1 MYIYI
6 FIKRF
11 HESTNLFYSYRLTVE
26 DLNKDKPVTITA
38 SDQAVPKVIIT
49 SDGLFIPIKI
59 ASGVHQTPTKN
70 KVTQA
75 SNDGSQSHTTDTTDA
90 ENVSDLK
97 TPDSTTHVAP
107 TVKGTICL
115 VPGRTSRL
123 TLIIQD
129 TAGGGN
135 GTAVVNSPDTAVNDW
150 TSESPISESPISSD
164 KAGMSPHTGSGDW
177 ANEQPVSPGKAEND
191 IAKPRPMITSEGS
204 SPESAHICPL
214 SSSVCDGS
222 TVECHGNLHSESA
235 AVHPTS
241 NGSPSVCQ
249 VPPNHDSEE
258 SPVDNPLVGSDDA
271 SPVTPGD
278 TRLLNTNNSAQVSP
292 RSMSVSGSNRVQVVP
307 SVMPVQTDKIIPVT
321 SVEPV
326 VVSDGSGILLTSKI
340 TSENTCDDEVSVKQG
355 SSPVLAAATT
365 GGTEVF
371 GGLTSTS
378 DSQRKGQADDDTR
391 IHREKD
397 LVETYIEK
405 DQETCKERD
414 QMETCEEKEKTVTHI
429 ARDDMER
436 GQLEIHMEK
445 NNMETHTEI
454 NQMETRMERDQIE
467 SCIEITEMETRIDI
481 DQMETH
487 VENKHVQT
495 HSERDQME
503 TDVKTDKIE
512 ILVDRDQM
520 ETHVER
526 KQMETHVEKEQLD
539 THVERK
545 QMETQMDREQTETH
559 VEREQTETHVE
570 RKQMESMIDREQTET
585 HVEREQTETHVE
597 REQTETHVER
607 KQMETQMDREQME
620 THVERDLVERDIVER
635 DLVERDIVERDL
647 VERDIVERDLVER
660 DIVER
665 DIVERDGCDCEET
678 GPTEA
683 SPNMPHS
690 DGVNDLNPS
699 SAGSDDPSQNQ
710 LSTCVEAIKSVAA
723 SQPPNNQVQL
733 GPGARSEAVI
743 KPVTSDQVDTHVK
756 SRSPLEIIAALSPF
770 YAEAVLKSPNAKT
783 YQQRILEKTP
793 VKKTQLKAIKPKASP
808 VGPSLPSVS
817 PFLEKVHKSPKRA
830 QLQQKARS
838 ILPKGFIVDNK
849 DSPTKI
855 VARGLKRR
863 AQMFAHRVS
872 PCKLL
877 PKTEAQ
883 RVPISIPLG
892 PRQPKRKRSAGKQK
906 NKTVYPNE
914 SDLSDEASDGDELPS
929 GSRISLKKTGVPAVD
944 QVRDGVEDL
953 DSKMEES
960 DEAVSDDGAGMSKD
974 DSHTKDHLDDLMAAS
989 TTIR

>member
-1 MYIYI
+1 M
-6 FIKRF
+6 FC
-11 HESTNLFYSYRLTVE
+11 SYRLTVE

-70 KVTQA
+70 KVTQV
-75 SNDGSQSHTTDTTDA
+75 SNDGSQSHITDTTDA

-150 TSESPISESPISSD
+150 ASESPISESPISSD

-222 TVECHGNLHSESA
+222 TVECHGNLHSEST
-235 AVHPTS
+235 AVHPTP

-249 VPPNHDSEE
+249 VSPNRDSEE

-271 SPVTPGD
+271 SPVAPGD

-321 SVEPV
+321 SVESV

-371 GGLTSTS
+371 GGFTSTG
-378 DSQRKGQADDDTR
+378 DSQRKGQADSDTR

-436 GQLEIHMEK
+436 GQMEIHMEK
-445 NNMETHTEI
+445 NNKETHTEI

-487 VENKHVQT
+487 VENKHVET
-495 HSERDQME
+495 HMERDQMK
-503 TDVKTDKIE
+503 TDVKKDKIE
-512 ILVDRDQM
+512 TLVDREQM

-539 THVERK
+539 THVDKK

-559 VEREQTETHVE
+559 VEREQTDTHVE
-570 RKQMESMIDREQTET
+570 RTQMET

-597 REQTETHVER
+597 SEQIEIHVERTQMETHVER
-607 KQMETQMDREQME
+607 EQIETHVERTQME
-620 THVERDLVERDIVER
+620 THVERDLVERD
-635 DLVERDIVERDL
+635 
-647 VERDIVERDLVER
+647 
-660 DIVER
+660 
-665 DIVERDGCDCEET
+665 GCDCEET
-678 GPTEA
+678 GPTGA

-733 GPGARSEAVI
+733 GPGARSEAVN

-793 VKKTQLKAIKPKASP
+793 VKKTQLKTIKPKASP

-906 NKTVYPNE
+906 NKAVYPNE